1 LVHRR
6 RHPYRGAVLRAD
18 VAVVGGGPAGVA
30 AGVVLARAGRDV
42 VIVDKATFPRDKTC
56 GDGLTTGALREL
68 EALRFAPAS
77 VPSWQPVDDVWIGA
91 PGRPARRYPLPGGP
105 GTYAAVAP
113 RLELDAALVDLA
125 RAAGVRVEEGR
136 TLVAAAASPGVVRL
150 DVEGLGGVEV
160 DHVVGADGT
169 WSPLRR
175 LLGLGTPGYR
185 GEWYA
190 LRQYVSGVGPAAAR
204 DLWVW
209 FEPDILPGYI
219 WSFPLPGGRA
229 NVGYGVERG
238 GQVAVGDLA
247 ARWPELLARPR
258 VREVLGPDATPDGP
272 PRAWPIPARIDRVAL
287 TDPTGRVLFVGDAAA
302 ASDPMTG
309 EGIGQALLSGR
320 LAAEA
325 VLAAPAP
332 ADAGPAYAAAVG
344 RELVP
349 DTRASRALVRVLRHE
364 LGTRGAVRLSG
375 ATGWT
380 RRNFARWLFED
391 YPRAWVATPRRW
403 SRHSFA
409 GPGAWVD
416 GGAPGADGVA
426 GADASRPA

>member
-1 LVHRR
+1 MDVGWR
-6 RHPYRGAVLRAD
+6 PYRGGVLQAD
-18 VAVVGGGPAGVA
+18 VAVVGAGPAGVA
-30 AGVVLARAGRDV
+30 AGIVLARAGRDV
-42 VIVDKATFPRDKTC
+42 VVIDKATFPRDKTC

-68 EALRFAPAS
+68 EALGFDPAS
-77 VPSWQPVDDVWIGA
+77 VPSWQRVHDVWIGA
-91 PGRPARRYPLPGGP
+91 PGRDAVRYPLPPGP

-136 TLVAAAASPGVVRL
+136 TLVAAAATAGCVRL

-160 DHVVGADGT
+160 ASVIGADGT

-190 LRQYVSGVGPAAAR
+190 LRQYLRGVAPAAAA
-204 DLWVW
+204 DLFVW

-219 WSFPLPGGRA
+219 WSFPLPDGRA

-238 GQVAVGDLA
+238 GRVPVGDLA

-258 VREVLGPDATPDGP
+258 VREVLGPDAAPEGP
-272 PRAWPIPARIDRVAL
+272 PRAWPIPARVDRVPL
-287 TDPTGRVLFVGDAAA
+287 TDPTGRALFVGDAAA
-302 ASDPMTG
+302 ASDALTG
-309 EGIGQALLSGR
+309 EGIGQALLTGR

-325 VLAAPAP
+325 VLAGPTP
-332 ADAGPAYAAAVG
+332 SDAGPAYAAAVG

-349 DTRASRALVRVLRHE
+349 DARASRALVRVLRHE
-364 LGTRGAVRLSG
+364 HGARGAVRISG

-391 YPRAWVATPRRW
+391 YPRAWLATPRRW
-403 SRHSFA
+403 SRHSFT

-416 GGAPGADGVA
+416 DGSPRADGA
-426 GADASRPA
+426 AASRPV